1 MAMSVGSEK
10 DDEIM
15 NEINTTPLVDVMLV
29 LLIIFLIA
37 VPVAIQ
43 TIQKLKLPVMPSQ
56 ESKDKV
62 ENLLLT
68 VSTTDSAGRSAGEPG
83 FEGANLGGECRI
95 YFNNITPVD
104 SVELRDQAF
113 NLPARLAPQ
122 CAVLTDALQIEQL
135 LEQHAAEARIEQHGA
150 GVDGVGGFIARGVHR
165 LDGKCPGAGRKSI
178 ELVGAAGQQSRVQ
191 RRHAGPG
198 AGCAGDVHGPR
209 DIDRFRHRPHV
220 QNDESRV

>member
-1 MAMSVGSEK
+1 MAISTGGGGDDAPMS
-10 DDEIM
+10 
-15 NEINTTPLVDVMLV
+15 EINTTPLVDVMLV

-43 TIQKLKLPVMPSQ
+43 TIQKLKLPIMVST

-68 VSTTDSAGRSAGEPG
+68 VSTTDSGGRSAGEPG

-113 NLPARLAPQ
+113 KRLAAIVKRAGGPEALRDNPELVPQ
-122 CAVLTDALQIEQL
+122 VHIRGDVNAPWRCIAGAIYNVQIS
-135 LEQHAAEARIEQHGA
+135 GYPT
-150 GVDGVGGFIARGVHR
+150 VGFISTPVDPNG
-165 LDGKCPGAGRKSI
+165 
-178 ELVGAAGQQSRVQ
+178 
-191 RRHAGPG
+191 
-198 AGCAGDVHGPR
+198 
-209 DIDRFRHRPHV
+209 
-220 QNDESRV
+220 